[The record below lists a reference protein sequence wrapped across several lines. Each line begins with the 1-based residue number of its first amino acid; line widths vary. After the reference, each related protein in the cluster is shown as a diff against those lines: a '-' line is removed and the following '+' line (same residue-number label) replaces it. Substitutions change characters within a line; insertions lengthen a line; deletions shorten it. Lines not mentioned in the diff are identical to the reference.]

1 MSRSV
6 SARPYNFP
14 YDASLS
20 PDTTALLSID
30 MQRDFLDE
38 GGYVHTMGYDLAP
51 FRETIAPSRAVLTA
65 ARQHG
70 FLIIHTRA
78 GRRPDMSDL
87 PPVKR
92 FRSGLAGAEFGAEGK
107 LGRFLV
113 RGEPGHEIVAELAP
127 ADGEPI
133 VDKSGASAF
142 YGTDLELLLSSRRIR
157 NLILFGLTTDVCV
170 HSSLRSAIDRG
181 FDCLLLEDCTAA
193 TVQDNYL
200 AAINTITTEGG
211 YFGAVTTSAVFV
223 DALA

>member
-1 MSRSV
+1 MSRYV
-6 SARPYNFP
+6 PARPYDFP
-14 YDASLS
+14 YDGSLS

-38 GGYVHTMGYDLAP
+38 GGYVHAMGYDLAP
-51 FRETIAPSRAVLTA
+51 FRDTIAPSRAVLTA
-65 ARQHG
+65 ARRHG
-70 FLIIHTRA
+70 YLIIHTRA
-78 GRRPDMSDL
+78 GRRPDMSDV
-87 PPVKR
+87 PAVKR
-92 FRSGLAGAEFGAEGK
+92 FRSGLAGAEFGAEGS

-113 RGEPGHEIVAELAP
+113 RGEPGHEIVTELAP
-127 ADGEPI
+127 TDAEPF
-133 VDKSGASAF
+133 VDKSGSSAF

-193 TVQDNYL
+193 TVQANYI

-211 YFGAVTTSAVFV
+211 YFGAVATSAAFV
-223 DALA
+223 HALA